1 MSLRVARPLLS
12 SDKADRAGVR
22 HMTAFTYR
30 FVPAMR
36 YLDHLVKRGDLGLPY
51 HYRSCRLQDWG
62 TRNVGWRQVKKLAAT
77 GALLRVA
84 NSPVF
89 RPRSA
94 PRNVLEA
101 VSLLGRTRSLAT
113 VASTALRSRC
123 DGLDASAVDSLWRA
137 GARAAD
143 AAFWACRASSCKSLA
158 DLTYL
163 AALLQDVG
171 TVVVLRRTPELAGL
185 LRCAEPDL
193 EAGIHQLDT
202 ASGTCH
208 AAAGY
213 LVARNWKLPVSVCAR
228 ITCSVKSASTS
239 SLRCAPSKPIEA
251 ERSATTLTGMDL
263 RSLCSRTIQLP
274 KGSRRLACR
283 SSRRASG
290 ASCSAAWPRN
300 SKPASPVRLR
310 CAPGNR
316 PLAAPATR

>member
-1 MSLRVARPLLS
+1 MNG
-12 SDKADRAGVR
+12 DADALVRAVLASGV
-22 HMTAFTYR
+22 TLP
-30 FVPAMR
+30 VPAPGFLR
-36 YLDHLVKRGDLGLPY
+36 FQAAAADDTAGPKA
-51 HYRSCRLQDWG
+51 
-62 TRNVGWRQVKKLAAT
+62 LAAAVIDDPALT

-84 NSPVF
+84 SSPVF

-202 ASGTCH
+202 ASGTVSWV
-208 AAAGY
+208 AAG
-213 LVARNWKLPVSVCAR
+213 LGADVPVFVHGRNTFAEGVGEAFTDVDLPPDRRVGRQRRRDRGVAQDRR
-228 ITCSVKSASTS
+228 Q
-239 SLRCAPSKPIEA
+239 
-251 ERSATTLTGMDL
+251 
-263 RSLCSRTIQLP
+263 SRF
-274 KGSRRLACR
+274 RRTDA
-283 SSRRASG
+283 
-290 ASCSAAWPRN
+290 
-300 SKPASPVRLR
+300 V
-310 CAPGNR
+310 
-316 PLAAPATR
+316 

>member
-1 MSLRVARPLLS
+1 MNGDEDALV
-12 SDKADRAGVR
+12 RAVLASGVILP
-22 HMTAFTYR
+22 
-30 FVPAMR
+30 VPAPGFLR
-36 YLDHLVKRGDLGLPY
+36 FQAAAADDSAGPKA
-51 HYRSCRLQDWG
+51 
-62 TRNVGWRQVKKLAAT
+62 LAAAVIDDPALT

-84 NSPVF
+84 SSPVF

-137 GARAAD
+137 DARAAD

-213 LVARNWKLPVSVCAR
+213 LVARNWKLPTAVCEA
-228 ITCSVKSASTS
+228 
-239 SLRCAPSKPIEA
+239 LR
-251 ERSATTLTGMDL
+251 LHHDL
-263 RSLCSRTIQLP
+263 RATLRAEPDVRHL
-274 KGSRRLACR
+274 GLLLAAGRRMR
-283 SSRRASG
+283 DG
-290 ASCSAAWPRN
+290 PDTPAWPEW
-300 SKPASPVRLR
+300 SDPVAAELGLDSPTLD
-310 CAPGNR
+310 A
-316 PLAAPATR
+316 LAAGLA